1 MKKGVDR
8 TVQKYALIMLSGIL
22 WGTIGLFVKILD
34 AKGSTSEYTTFMRMT
49 FAFLLLL
56 AITLVKEGAGSF
68 KTGRNTLISCALLGF
83 VSMSLNNLCYT
94 NAVSRL
100 GMSLAAAILY
110 MAPIFTSIQSKL
122 LFHEKIGR
130 NKLIALAFNV
140 LGCVLAATG
149 GRLSLE
155 GVSVVGLLFGIGA
168 AFAYSTQNIFGRLA
182 TDEASPFVVATYNF
196 FFAAVFTLVVARPFS
211 SMSDPFNPKIL
222 IWGLLF
228 GLIPTTIAYLLY
240 FAGIQG
246 LTETSKVPVFC
257 SLELVVAT
265 MLGGLLFKESLPPA
279 SLLGTAMILI
289 SIMLMNRRTTDETEG
304 HDAS

>member
-1 MKKGVDR
+1 MER
-8 TVQKYALIMLSGIL
+8 TVRKYTLIMLSGIL
-22 WGTIGLFVKILD
+22 WGTIGLFIKVLD
-34 AKGSTSEYTTFMRMT
+34 AKGSTSEYTTFMRMF
-49 FAFLLLL
+49 FAFVLLL
-56 AITLVKEGAGSF
+56 AVTLIKEGTAAFRIGKS
-68 KTGRNTLISCALLGF
+68 TILSCALLGF
-83 VSMSLNNLCYT
+83 VSMSINNLCYT
-94 NAVSRL
+94 NAVNRL

-122 LFHEKIGR
+122 LFHEKIGK
-130 NKLIALAFNV
+130 NKLIALALNV

-149 GRLSLE
+149 GRLSPESL
-155 GVSVVGLLFGIGA
+155 SVAGLLFGIGA

-196 FFAAVFTLVVARPFS
+196 FFAAAFTLAAARPFS
-211 SMSDPFNPKIL
+211 GMSDPFDPQIL
-222 IWGLLF
+222 LWGLLF

-265 MLGGLLFKESLPPA
+265 VLGGLLFKEDLPA
-279 SLLGTAMILI
+279 VSLLGILMILV
-289 SIMLMNRRTTDETEG
+289 SIMLMNRKTTDNTEG
-304 HDAS
+304 RDVF

>member
-1 MKKGVDR
+1 MDR

-22 WGTIGLFVKILD
+22 WGTIGLFVKVLD

-56 AITLVKEGAGSF
+56 LITLAKEGIASF
-68 KTGRNTLISCALLGF
+68 RIGRRTLLSCALLGF

-110 MAPIFTSIQSKL
+110 MAPIFTSIQSQL

-149 GRLSLE
+149 GKLSLE
-155 GVSVVGLLFGIGA
+155 GVSVIGLLFGIGA

-196 FFAAVFTLVVARPFS
+196 FFAAVFTLAVARPFAG
-211 SMSDPFNPKIL
+211 MSDPFNPKIL
-222 IWGLLF
+222 MWGLLF

-246 LTETSKVPVFC
+246 LKETSKVPVFC

-265 MLGGLLFKESLPPA
+265 MLGGLLFNEELPPA
-279 SLLGTAMILI
+279 SLLGTVLILI
-289 SIMLMNRRTTDETEG
+289 SIMLMNRKTSEKTEDG
-304 HDAS
+304 DAA

>member
-1 MKKGVDR
+1 MKKGADG
-8 TVQKYALIMLSGIL
+8 TVRKYALIMLSGIL
-22 WGTIGLFVKILD
+22 WGTIGLFVKVLD

-56 AITLVKEGAGSF
+56 AITLVKEGTASF
-68 KTGRNTLISCALLGF
+68 RIGRRTMLSCALLGF

-122 LFHEKIGR
+122 LFHEKIGKH
-130 NKLIALAFNV
+130 KLIALAFNV
-140 LGCVLAATG
+140 LGCALAATG
-149 GRLSLE
+149 GKLSLE
-155 GVSVVGLLFGIGA
+155 GVSVIGLLFGVGA

-196 FFAAVFTLVVARPFS
+196 FFAAVFTLAVARPFS
-211 SMSDPFNPKIL
+211 GMSDPFSPQIL

-265 MLGGLLFKESLPPA
+265 MLGGLLFSEELPPA
-279 SLLGTAMILI
+279 SLLGTVMILV
-289 SIMLMNRRTTDETEG
+289 SIVLMNRKTADETEVL
-304 HDAS
+304 DAS

>member
-1 MKKGVDR
+1 M
-8 TVQKYALIMLSGIL
+8 
-22 WGTIGLFVKILD
+22 FVKVLD
-34 AKGSTSEYTTFMRMT
+34 SKGSSSEYTTFMRMT

-56 AITLVKEGAGSF
+56 TITLVKEGTSSF
-68 KTGRNTLISCALLGF
+68 RVGKRTLLSCTLLGF

-122 LFHEKIGR
+122 LFHERIGK
-130 NKLIALAFNV
+130 NKLRALAVNV
-140 LGCVLAATG
+140 LGCMLAATG
-149 GRLSLE
+149 GRLSFE
-155 GVSVVGLLFGIGA
+155 SVSVIGLLFGVGA

-196 FFAAVFTLVVARPFS
+196 FFAAVFTLAVARPFS
-211 SMSDPFNPKIL
+211 SMRDPFDPQIL
-222 IWGLLF
+222 MWGFLF

-265 MLGGLLFKESLPPA
+265 ILGGLIFNENLPPA
-279 SLLGTAMILI
+279 SLIGTALILV
-289 SIMLMNRRTTDETEG
+289 SIMLMNRRTD
-304 HDAS
+304 

>member
-1 MKKGVDR
+1 MDANIR
-8 TVQKYALIMLSGIL
+8 KYALIMLSGIL
-22 WGTIGLFVKILD
+22 WGTIGLFVKVLD
-34 AKGSTSEYTTFMRMT
+34 ARGSTSEYTTFMRMF
-49 FAFLLLL
+49 FAFLLLF
-56 AITLVKEGAGSF
+56 AITLAKEGTASF
-68 KTGRNTLISCALLGF
+68 RIGRNTLISCALLGF

-94 NAVSRL
+94 NAVNRL

-122 LFHEKIGR
+122 FFHEKVGR

-140 LGCVLAATG
+140 IGCVLAATG

-155 GVSVVGLLFGIGA
+155 GVSVIGLLFGIGA

-196 FFAAVFTLVVARPFS
+196 FFAAAFTLVVARPFS
-211 SMSDPFNPKIL
+211 TIDDPFEPQLL

-265 MLGGLLFKESLPPA
+265 VLGAVLFSENLPPA
-279 SLLGTAMILI
+279 SLAGTALILV
-289 SIMLMNRRTTDETEG
+289 SIMLMNRKTD
-304 HDAS
+304 

>member
-1 MKKGVDR
+1 MDSNIR
-8 TVQKYALIMLSGIL
+8 KYALIMLSGIL
-22 WGTIGLFVKILD
+22 WGTIGLFVKVLD
-34 AKGSTSEYTTFMRMT
+34 ARGSTSEYTTFMRMF
-49 FAFLLLL
+49 FAFLLLF
-56 AITLVKEGAGSF
+56 AITLAKEGTASF
-68 KTGRNTLISCALLGF
+68 RIGRNTLISCALLGF

-94 NAVSRL
+94 NAVNRL

-122 LFHEKIGR
+122 FFHEKVGR

-140 LGCVLAATG
+140 IGCVLAATG

-155 GVSVVGLLFGIGA
+155 GVSVIGLLFGIGA

-196 FFAAVFTLVVARPFS
+196 FFAAAFTLVVARPFS
-211 SMSDPFNPKIL
+211 TIDDPFEPQLL

-265 MLGGLLFKESLPPA
+265 VLGAVLFSENLPPV
-279 SLLGTAMILI
+279 SLAGTALILI
-289 SIMLMNRRTTDETEG
+289 SIMLMNRRTD
-304 HDAS
+304 

>member
-1 MKKGVDR
+1 MKKGIDSNIR
-8 TVQKYALIMLSGIL
+8 KYALIMLSGIL
-22 WGTIGLFVKILD
+22 WGTIGLFVKVLD
-34 AKGSTSEYTTFMRMT
+34 AKGSTSEYTTFMRMF
-49 FAFLLLL
+49 FAFMLLF
-56 AITLVKEGAGSF
+56 AITLVKEGIGSF
-68 KTGRNTLISCALLGF
+68 RIGRSTLISCALLGF

-130 NKLIALAFNV
+130 SKLIALAFNV

-155 GVSVVGLLFGIGA
+155 GVSVIGLLFGIGA

-211 SMSDPFNPKIL
+211 TIGDPFEPQLL

-265 MLGGLLFKESLPPA
+265 VLGGLLFNENLPPA
-279 SLLGTAMILI
+279 SLAGTAMILI
-289 SIMLMNRRTTDETEG
+289 SIMLMNRKTE
-304 HDAS
+304 

>member
-1 MKKGVDR
+1 MDSNIR
-8 TVQKYALIMLSGIL
+8 KYALIMLSGIL
-22 WGTIGLFVKILD
+22 WGTIGLFVKVLD
-34 AKGSTSEYTTFMRMT
+34 AKGSTSEYTTFMRMF
-49 FAFLLLL
+49 FAFLLLF
-56 AITLVKEGAGSF
+56 AITLAKEGTASF
-68 KTGRNTLISCALLGF
+68 RIGRNTLISCALLGF

-94 NAVSRL
+94 NAVNRL

-122 LFHEKIGR
+122 FFHEKVGR

-140 LGCVLAATG
+140 IGCVLAATG

-155 GVSVVGLLFGIGA
+155 GVSVIGLLFGIGA

-196 FFAAVFTLVVARPFS
+196 FFAAAFTLVVARPFS
-211 SMSDPFNPKIL
+211 TIDDPFEPQLL

-265 MLGGLLFKESLPPA
+265 VLGAVLFSENLPPA
-279 SLLGTAMILI
+279 SLAGTALILV
-289 SIMLMNRRTTDETEG
+289 SIMLMNRKTD
-304 HDAS
+304 

>member
-1 MKKGVDR
+1 MDG
-8 TVQKYALIMLSGIL
+8 TVQKYALIMLSG
-22 WGTIGLFVKILD
+22 
-34 AKGSTSEYTTFMRMT
+34 
-49 FAFLLLL
+49 
-56 AITLVKEGAGSF
+56 
-68 KTGRNTLISCALLGF
+68 
-83 VSMSLNNLCYT
+83 
-94 NAVSRL
+94 
-100 GMSLAAAILY
+100 ILY

-122 LFHEKIGR
+122 LFHEKIGA

-155 GVSVVGLLFGIGA
+155 GVSVAGLLFGIGA

-196 FFAAVFTLVVARPFS
+196 FFAAVFTLLVARPFS
-211 SMSDPFNPKIL
+211 GMSDPFDPQIL
-222 IWGLLF
+222 LWGLLF

-246 LTETSKVPVFC
+246 LEETSKVPVFC

-265 MLGGLLFKESLPPA
+265 MLGGLLFREDLPPA
-279 SLLGTAMILI
+279 SLLGTVMILI
-289 SIMLMNRRTTDETEG
+289 SIILMNRKPTDKTEG

>member
-1 MKKGVDR
+1 MDGNIR
-8 TVQKYALIMLSGIL
+8 KYALIMLSGIL
-22 WGTIGLFVKILD
+22 WGTIGLFVKVLD
-34 AKGSTSEYTTFMRMT
+34 AKGSTSEYTTFMRMF
-49 FAFLLLL
+49 FAFLLLF
-56 AITLVKEGAGSF
+56 AITLVKEGIGSF
-68 KTGRNTLISCALLGF
+68 RIGRSTLISCALLGF

-130 NKLIALAFNV
+130 SKLIALAFNV

-155 GVSVVGLLFGIGA
+155 GVSVIGLLFGIGA

-182 TDEASPFVVATYNF
+182 TDEASPFVVATYKF

-211 SMSDPFNPKIL
+211 TIGDPFEPQLL

-265 MLGGLLFKESLPPA
+265 VLGAVLFSENLPPA
-279 SLLGTAMILI
+279 SLAGTALILV
-289 SIMLMNRRTTDETEG
+289 SIMLMNRKTD
-304 HDAS
+304 

>member
-1 MKKGVDR
+1 MKKSTDG
-8 TVQKYALIMLSGIL
+8 TVRKYALIMLSGIL
-22 WGTIGLFVKILD
+22 WGTIGLFVKVLD
-34 AKGSTSEYTTFMRMT
+34 AKGSSSEYTTFVRMT

-56 AITLVKEGAGSF
+56 TITLVKEGPGAF
-68 KTGRNTLISCALLGF
+68 RIGRRTLLSCALLGF

-94 NAVSRL
+94 NAVNRL

-122 LFHEKIGR
+122 LFHENIGR

-140 LGCVLAATG
+140 FGCVLAATG

-155 GVSVVGLLFGIGA
+155 GVSVIGLLFGIGA

-182 TDEASPFVVATYNF
+182 TDKASPFVVATYNF

-211 SMSDPFNPKIL
+211 TMSDPFDPQIL
-222 IWGLLF
+222 VWGLLF

-246 LTETSKVPVFC
+246 LKETSKVPVFC

-265 MLGGLLFKESLPPA
+265 MLGGLLFKERLLPL
-279 SLLGTAMILI
+279 SLLGTVMILV
-289 SIMLMNRRTTDETEG
+289 SIILMNRKTTDKTEDA
-304 HDAS
+304 DAS

>member
-1 MKKGVDR
+1 MDGNIR
-8 TVQKYALIMLSGIL
+8 KYALIMLSGIL
-22 WGTIGLFVKILD
+22 WGTIGLFVKVLD
-34 AKGSTSEYTTFMRMT
+34 ARGSTSEYTTFMRMF

-56 AITLVKEGAGSF
+56 AITLAKEGTASF
-68 KTGRNTLISCALLGF
+68 RIGRNTLISCALLGF

-94 NAVSRL
+94 NAVNRL

-122 LFHEKIGR
+122 FFHEKVGR

-140 LGCVLAATG
+140 IGCVLAATG

-155 GVSVVGLLFGIGA
+155 GVSVIGLLFGIGA

-196 FFAAVFTLVVARPFS
+196 FFAAAFTLVVARPFS
-211 SMSDPFNPKIL
+211 TIDDPFEPQLL

-265 MLGGLLFKESLPPA
+265 VLGAVLFSENLPPA
-279 SLLGTAMILI
+279 SLAGTALILV
-289 SIMLMNRRTTDETEG
+289 SIMLMNRKTD
-304 HDAS
+304 

>member
-1 MKKGVDR
+1 MDSNIR
-8 TVQKYALIMLSGIL
+8 KYALIMLSGIL
-22 WGTIGLFVKILD
+22 WGTIGLFVKVLD
-34 AKGSTSEYTTFMRMT
+34 ARGSTSEYTTFMRMF
-49 FAFLLLL
+49 FAFLLLF
-56 AITLVKEGAGSF
+56 AITLAKEGTASF
-68 KTGRNTLISCALLGF
+68 RIGRNTLISCALLGF

-94 NAVSRL
+94 NAVNRL

-122 LFHEKIGR
+122 LFHERIGR

-140 LGCVLAATG
+140 IGCVLAATG

-155 GVSVVGLLFGIGA
+155 GVSAAGLLFGIGA

-196 FFAAVFTLVVARPFS
+196 FFAAAFTLVVARPFS
-211 SMSDPFNPKIL
+211 TIDDPFEPQLL

-265 MLGGLLFKESLPPA
+265 ALGAVLFSENLPPA
-279 SLLGTAMILI
+279 SLAGTALILV
-289 SIMLMNRRTTDETEG
+289 SIMLMNRKTN
-304 HDAS
+304 

>member
-1 MKKGVDR
+1 MDGNIR
-8 TVQKYALIMLSGIL
+8 KYALIMLSGIL
-22 WGTIGLFVKILD
+22 WGTIGLFVKVLD
-34 AKGSTSEYTTFMRMT
+34 AKGSTSEYTTFMRMF
-49 FAFLLLL
+49 FAFLLLF
-56 AITLVKEGAGSF
+56 AITLAKEGTASF
-68 KTGRNTLISCALLGF
+68 RIGRNTLISCALLGF

-94 NAVSRL
+94 NAVNRL

-122 LFHEKIGR
+122 FFHEKVGR

-140 LGCVLAATG
+140 IGCVLAATG

-155 GVSVVGLLFGIGA
+155 GVSVIGLLFGIGA

-196 FFAAVFTLVVARPFS
+196 FFAAAFTLVVARPFS
-211 SMSDPFNPKIL
+211 TIDDPFDPQLL

-265 MLGGLLFKESLPPA
+265 VLGAVLFSENLPPA
-279 SLLGTAMILI
+279 SLAGTALILV
-289 SIMLMNRRTTDETEG
+289 SIMLMNRKTN
-304 HDAS
+304 